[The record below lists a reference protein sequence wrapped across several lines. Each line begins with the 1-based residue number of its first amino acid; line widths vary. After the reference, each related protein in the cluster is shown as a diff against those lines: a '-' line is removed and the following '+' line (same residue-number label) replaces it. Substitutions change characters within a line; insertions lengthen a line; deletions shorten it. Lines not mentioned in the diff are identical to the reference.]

1 MDGDERDVSSSADG
15 RYTFDVFGL
24 KLEVSNPRLAELLM
38 MDAREALTT
47 DVRDL
52 ASPRAMRELRDEAAQ
67 ALPDVVM
74 SPPTPKDEID
84 AEARRE
90 YRQHSTAIG
99 DVLGFDA
106 GPDGVWLSP
115 TGVVILARAIERPV
129 SLAAASHFVAE
140 LAARREQLAGPEA
153 SVLFVAESQQSVDV
167 FKVAIRQRH
176 FYDHMRVVS
185 MPNLEEVGALMASGV
200 IDHMK
205 AVILLS
211 PIADVDVGE
220 ILSVIHAGDA
230 GPRDTAPGPGEVG
243 DF

>member
-1 MDGDERDVSSSADG
+1 MEADSQNDSSGSEG

-24 KLEVSNPRLAELLM
+24 KLEVSNPRLAELLA
-38 MDAREALTT
+38 MDAREALVT

-52 ASPRAMRELRDEAAQ
+52 ASPRAVRELRDVTAE

-74 SPPTPKDEID
+74 TPPTPKDDID

-99 DVLGFDA
+99 VALGFDA
-106 GPDGVWLSP
+106 GPDGLWRSP
-115 TGVVILARAIERPV
+115 TGVVILTRAIERPV
-129 SLAAASHFVAE
+129 SLAAASHFVTE

-153 SVLFVAESQQSVDV
+153 SVLFVAESQQSADV
-167 FKVAIRQRH
+167 FKVAIRQRYL
-176 FYDHMRVVS
+176 YDHMRVVS
-185 MPNLEEVGALMASGV
+185 IGNLEEVGALMASEV

-211 PIADVDVGE
+211 PVADVDVGE
-220 ILSVIHAGDA
+220 ILSVLHAG
-230 GPRDTAPGPGEVG
+230 GGSPRDAAAALGVG